1 MTAHDH
7 AGLMDKVYRNQ
18 RHFYDA
24 TRKFYLIGRDPMLAG
39 LDVPEGGSVLE
50 IGCGTGRNL
59 VKAGLLYPSARLF
72 GIDISREMLVTAGK
86 AVFRAGIERRSRLG
100 YADAAAFDPQ
110 RVFGRQTFDRI
121 FISYAVSM
129 IPSWQ
134 AVIERAVA
142 QLAPG
147 GELHIVDFGDLR
159 GLPGWSKSLLHAWLT
174 RFHVTPR
181 ALMFRASA
189 DIAAANG
196 CVLDERRLYR
206 GFAWIAIIRKP
217 QGVAVASKVLE
228 NVAA

>member
-1 MTAHDH
+1 MTALDH
-7 AGLMDKVYRNQ
+7 AGLMDKVYRHQ

-39 LDVPEGGSVLE
+39 LNATEGGTVLE
-50 IGCGTGRNL
+50 VGCGTGRNL
-59 VKAGLLYPSARLF
+59 VKAGRLYPTAKLF

-86 AVFRAGIERRSRLG
+86 AVFRAGIERRSRLA
-100 YADAAAFDPQ
+100 YADATAFDPQ
-110 RVFGRQTFDRI
+110 RVFGRETFDRI

-134 AVIERAVA
+134 AVIERAVG

-159 GLPGWSKSLLHAWLT
+159 GLPGWSKSTLHAWLA

-196 CVLDERRLYR
+196 YTFEERRLYR
-206 GFAWIAIIRKP
+206 GFAWIAIIRRP
-217 QGVAVASKVLE
+217 QKDVAQEKVLE
-228 NVAA
+228 TAAA

>member
-1 MTAHDH
+1 MTVLDH
-7 AGLMDKVYRNQ
+7 AGLMDKVYRHQ

-24 TRKFYLIGRDPMLAG
+24 TRKFYLIGRDPMLIG
-39 LDVPEGGSVLE
+39 LDVPEGGTVLE

-59 VKAGLLYPSARLF
+59 VKAGRLYQTAKLF
-72 GIDISREMLVTAGK
+72 GIDISREMLVSAGK
-86 AVFRAGIERRSRLG
+86 AVFKAGIERRSRLA
-100 YADAAAFDPQ
+100 YADAASFDPQ
-110 RVFGRQTFDRI
+110 RVFDRETFDRV

-134 AVIERAVA
+134 AVIERAVE

-159 GLPGWSKSLLHAWLT
+159 GLPGWSKSMLHAWLT

-196 CVLDERRLYR
+196 CEFEERRLYR
-206 GFAWIAIIRKP
+206 GFTWIAVIRRP
-217 QGVAVASKVLE
+217 ENAVVQEKVLE
-228 NVAA
+228 TTAA